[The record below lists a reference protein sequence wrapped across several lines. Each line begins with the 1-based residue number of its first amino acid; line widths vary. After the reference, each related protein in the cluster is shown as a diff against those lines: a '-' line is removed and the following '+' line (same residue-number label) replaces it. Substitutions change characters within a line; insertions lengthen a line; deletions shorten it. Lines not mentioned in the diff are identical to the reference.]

1 MSIVGRNP
9 AEIGLTREKVDLFHL
24 SFAGQKLM
32 AGAYYA
38 LAGSLSPNVQQADY
52 YIVCGADKRLWELRF
67 VVSPKLAAGKSMTVR
82 LARSTDGGETFAPL
96 GPAALALFLV
106 PAVALFP
113 VKLLALWL
121 IHLGRT
127 ALGSAPD
134 HHDSQETDHG

>member
-96 GPAALALFLV
+96 GPAALAM
-106 PAVALFP
+106 A
-113 VKLLALWL
+113 LALL
-121 IHLGRT
+121 PLMGFSTPAAAQAPCPGRARPAST
-127 ALGSAPD
+127 VIFQP
-134 HHDSQETDHG
+134 